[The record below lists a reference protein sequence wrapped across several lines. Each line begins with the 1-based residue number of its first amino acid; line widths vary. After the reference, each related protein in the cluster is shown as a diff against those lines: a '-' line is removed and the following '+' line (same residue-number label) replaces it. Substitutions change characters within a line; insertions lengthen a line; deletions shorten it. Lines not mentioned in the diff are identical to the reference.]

1 MGIGLKIFKK
11 FSEKIMNEG
20 QVNNKI
26 ISKTGRYIYKK
37 IKPEFIE
44 KFGYKLY
51 LDPDDHLMLANNEYT
66 IHPILKKI
74 IHGGDTVIDI
84 GANIGVLTLF
94 FRKLVG
100 NEGMIYSFEPNP
112 VAFSIL
118 KKNINENN
126 LTNIQIEDKAVSN
139 KNDKVSFT
147 IDSSITNS
155 RIAKNH
161 KDVTLLDCVSMDEY
175 FTENKMKKIDFVKI
189 DTEGYDLT
197 VLEGMTKIIQLNP
210 ELKIMVEFHTRLLQ
224 EAGTDPHD
232 LLKFLHQQNFKIYD
246 MGGLFDRLELLEDKN
261 FEIFAKTS
269 NASNLLCVHNEI
281 DTKTIN
287 INSS

>member
-11 FSEKIMNEG
+11 LSANRVNSPDHE
-20 QVNNKI
+20 NNKI
-26 ISKTGRYIYKK
+26 VSAAGRYIYKK

-51 LDPDDHLMLANNEYT
+51 LDPDDHLMLANNEYI

-74 IHGGDTVIDI
+74 IHDGDTVIDV

-100 NEGMIYSFEPNP
+100 NKGMIYSFEPNP
-112 VAFSIL
+112 VAFSVL

-126 LTNIQIEDKAVSN
+126 LANIQIEDKAVSN

-155 RIAKNH
+155 SISKNH
-161 KDVTLLDCVSMDEY
+161 KDGVLLDCVSMDEY

-189 DTEGYDLT
+189 DTEGHDLT

-210 ELKIMVEFHTRLLQ
+210 ELKIMVEYHTELLQ

-281 DTKTIN
+281 DTKN
-287 INSS
+287 YQH